1 MQGPLVGSV
10 VVPDLDVE
18 RIVEVALAVCDDR
31 GADGLTMRAVADELG
46 VTPMALYRHVK
57 DKTDLVG
64 LLFEA
69 VLHEEPLPAP
79 TGDWPED
86 LWAMARWLRAVT
98 RRHPAVSELRRSH
111 QVWTPSVLPMT
122 EQWFSLWQLSGLP
135 FELAIQ
141 AGSMSSLALIGVVEE
156 ELAFERMR
164 RPADDA
170 LGTSPNARVAFQQQS
185 DPDERLAIAA
195 HDALH
200 RPERYCFGGPCS
212 SG

>member
-1 MQGPLVGSV
+1 M

-79 TGDWPED
+79 T
-86 LWAMARWLRAVT
+86 RATCRVC
-98 RRHPAVSELRRSH
+98 L
-111 QVWTPSVLPMT
+111 L
-122 EQWFSLWQLSGLP
+122 
-135 FELAIQ
+135 I
-141 AGSMSSLALIGVVEE
+141 SSLTETL
-156 ELAFERMR
+156 
-164 RPADDA
+164 RPKGCASA
-170 LGTSPNARVAFQQQS
+170 ISP
-185 DPDERLAIAA
+185 
-195 HDALH
+195 H
-200 RPERYCFGGPCS
+200 G
-212 SG
+212 